1 MLTRPKKPKLL
12 QAPAL
17 AVLEKEGQRARGT
30 RSKVGL
36 GLVTLQMLR
45 ELRGTAGLGAGSPR
59 SASRRSGMN
68 KAKGEKVTERNKTF
82 PKAGGSVYSQPS

>member
-45 ELRGTAGLGAGSPR
+45 ELRGTAGWGAGSP
-59 SASRRSGMN
+59 
-68 KAKGEKVTERNKTF
+68 
-82 PKAGGSVYSQPS
+82 